1 MQNAHRK
8 YTQKQQYKHALYSTT
23 KQHHIIEKRSGKNWL
38 VDKMCFACAEKSSFQ
53 DTTYTEHAVGG
64 RYIVQCAS

>member
-1 MQNAHRK
+1 MLTESTHRNSNINMHS
-8 YTQKQQYKHALYSTT
+8 TTT

-53 DTTYTEHAVGG
+53 DTTYTEHAVELM
-64 RYIVQCAS
+64 VAV